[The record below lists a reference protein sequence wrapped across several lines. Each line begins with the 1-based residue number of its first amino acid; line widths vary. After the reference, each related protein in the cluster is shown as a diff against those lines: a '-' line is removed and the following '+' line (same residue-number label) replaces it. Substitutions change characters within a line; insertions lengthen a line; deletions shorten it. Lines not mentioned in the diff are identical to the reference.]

1 MESGHNETTQTAS
14 RPHWERMAIASEAE
28 EAVDVWSL
36 ARVLWHA
43 KWTVIGVA
51 ALFAF
56 GAFAYSLLATKWWRV
71 EVLLAPVEPKQNA
84 ALGGQLG
91 GLAGLAGLAGLNIGG
106 SGSQEP
112 LAILRSRDFSRS
124 FISDNDLIPV
134 LFASEW
140 DAVRKTWKETDPQEV
155 PDLHDAVKFFQESV
169 LDVTQDRQT
178 KLVKLTIEWTDPE
191 MAAQWAAALSEHIN
205 TRMRTRAVDQAE
217 KNIAYL
223 QSEFAKTDI
232 LPLREA
238 IGRMMESEL
247 QVLMLARGS
256 TEYAFR
262 TLEPAVAPKLPVR
275 PRPMVL
281 VLLGAALG
289 VVVGVALVLIRLV
302 WRNSLGPSS
311 SA

>member
-1 MESGHNETTQTAS
+1 MQTAS
-14 RPHWERMAIASEAE
+14 LAHMKRMAGGPEAD

-56 GAFAYSLLATKWWRV
+56 GSFAYSLLATKWWRV

-84 ALGGQLG
+84 GLGGQLG

-124 FISDNDLIPV
+124 FISDNHLIPV

-140 DAVRKTWKETDPQEV
+140 DAGRMSWKETDPQKV

-191 MAAQWAAALSEHIN
+191 VAAQWAAALTEHIN
-205 TRMRTRAVDQAE
+205 TRMRTRAVNQAE

-247 QVLMLARGS
+247 QVLMMARGS

-275 PRPMVL
+275 PRPIIL

-289 VVVGVALVLIRLV
+289 AVVGVALVLIRV
-302 WRNSLGPSS
+302 SWPNSLKSSS